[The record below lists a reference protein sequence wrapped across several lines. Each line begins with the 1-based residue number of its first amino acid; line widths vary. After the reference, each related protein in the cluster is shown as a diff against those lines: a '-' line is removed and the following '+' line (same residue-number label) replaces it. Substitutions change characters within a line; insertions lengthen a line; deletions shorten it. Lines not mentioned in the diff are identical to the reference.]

1 LIEPVAHTSGA
12 TCCYSI
18 SAIRKYHG
26 FGFTL
31 ECAPDAAD
39 NPSTEKSNHLSPGQS
54 ETGRASGGAAA
65 RIEIESLYRNL
76 SRAALA
82 VVAAGL
88 LRIQRFTGKIM
99 LLKNICKLAI
109 VISVSGALTLVSQS
123 RSAAANQADFFKEKV
138 APIFEK
144 NCVMCHGASVQ
155 RSGLDLRGEAAI
167 LKGGGRGPAIVAGN
181 AEKSLLYRV
190 IAHKEEP
197 AMPLGMDKLSEAD
210 IAVVAQWINGL
221 APTAAAAPETIPVR
235 QPGYDITAKDR
246 QFWSFVK
253 PVRPAPPAVKNRRW
267 ARNEIDAFV
276 LAKLEQDGLTPNRP
290 ATPRELLRR
299 VYFDLTGLPPSP
311 EETREFLRNPSDA
324 AYEKVIDRLLASPHY
339 GERWGRHW
347 LDLARYADSGG
358 YEFDYDRPHAWR
370 YRDYVIKSFNEDL
383 PYNRFILEQLA
394 ADQLDG
400 VDVAANPQAL
410 IPTGF
415 VRSGPTVDN
424 ADNEETRTDE
434 LDDMVTTTS
443 SVFLGLTVGCARCHD
458 HKYDPIPQR
467 DYYRM
472 QAIFFPF
479 QKTERV
485 LVSKEEEAV
494 YKTRNKEID
503 ELVKPYRQKIAAI
516 EKPVREK
523 LLAEKVEF
531 HVRLAENSSGFE
543 GKTKEQ
549 YREETAKRFGKDVN
563 IQPEEI
569 EALLSSED
577 LKARKDLQT
586 EVEKINK
593 TRPKLL
599 PAAMGVTDKDDPEKA
614 YLLKRGDWRNKG
626 EEVQPGPPQVLAGLA
641 NFDPK
646 NRRRQLA
653 EWIASADNPLT
664 ARVAV
669 NRIWQYHF
677 GKGIVKTPSDFG
689 ATGDHPSHP
698 ELLDWLATEFVKRG
712 WSWKSTHRL
721 ILLSNTYRQSS
732 QFNEQ
737 SAAKD
742 PENRLL
748 WRMNPRRLE
757 AEPLRDSILA
767 VSGKLNP
774 EMYGPGIYPR
784 IDPDVINTGSRPRWP
799 LDAQDNHA
807 TWRRSVYIFVKRSV
821 LLPLIE
827 VFDCPATVVSGP
839 VRAVSTVSPQALALM
854 NNEFILQQSGF
865 FAERVV
871 KAAGRDKRA
880 QVDQAFQIALDRPPT
895 AKEAEWALSFLKA
908 QAEGY
913 AQRKDEKPETSA
925 LRDFCHALFN
935 LNEFVYVD

>member
-1 LIEPVAHTSGA
+1 MKRRSL
-12 TCCYSI
+12 
-18 SAIRKYHG
+18 
-26 FGFTL
+26 
-31 ECAPDAAD
+31 AD
-39 NPSTEKSNHLSPGQS
+39 
-54 ETGRASGGAAA
+54 R
-65 RIEIESLYRNL
+65 
-76 SRAALA
+76 
-82 VVAAGL
+82 V
-88 LRIQRFTGKIM
+88 
-99 LLKNICKLAI
+99 CKLLVICAI
-109 VISVSGALTLVSQS
+109 GVAMAFTSQE
-123 RSAAANQADFFKEKV
+123 RGEAASDSEFFKQKV
-138 APIFEK
+138 APIFEQ
-144 NCVMCHGASVQ
+144 NCVMCHGAGVQ
-155 RSGLDLRGEAAI
+155 RSGLDLRGETAI
-167 LKGGGRGPAIVAGN
+167 LKGGARGAAVIPGS
-181 AEKSLLYRV
+181 AEKSLLYRLV
-190 IAHKEEP
+190 ADKEEP
-197 AMPLGMDKLSEAD
+197 AMPMGMDKLSDAD
-210 IAVVAQWINGL
+210 VAVIAEWINGL
-221 APTAAAAPETIPVR
+221 SPKPTMAAETIPTR
-235 QPGYDITAKDR
+235 QPGYSITEKDR
-246 QFWSFVK
+246 QFWSFIK
-253 PVRPAPPAVKNRRW
+253 PVRPALPKVKDRRW

-276 LAKLEQDGLTPNRP
+276 LSKLEQNGLRPNRP
-290 ATPRELLRR
+290 ASPRELLRR
-299 VYFDLTGLPPSP
+299 VYFDLIGLPPSP
-311 EETREFLRNPSDA
+311 EEMAAFLKNPSDA
-324 AYEKVIDRLLASPHY
+324 AYAKVVDRLLASQHY

-370 YRDYVIKSFNEDL
+370 YRDYVIRSFNEDK
-383 PYNRFILEQLA
+383 PYNRFIIEQLA

-400 VDVAANPQAL
+400 VDVKARPEAL

-415 VRSGPTVDN
+415 VRNGPTVDN
-424 ADNEETRTDE
+424 AVNEETRTDE

-472 QAIFFPF
+472 QAVFFPF
-479 QKTERV
+479 QKTEAV
-485 LVSKEEEAV
+485 MVSKEEEAV

-503 ELVKPYRQKIAAI
+503 ELVRPFKQKIAVI

-523 LLAEKVEF
+523 LLAEKTEF
-531 HVRLAENSSGFE
+531 HVRLAEMSNGFG

-549 YREETAKRFGKDVN
+549 FREEVAKRFAKDVN
-563 IQPEEI
+563 LQPEEI
-569 EALLSSED
+569 EAELSPET
-577 LKARKDLQT
+577 LKARKEIQNEID
-586 EVEKINK
+586 KINR
-593 TRPKLL
+593 TRPKML
-599 PAAMGVTDKDDPEKA
+599 PAAMGVTDKDDPGKA
-614 YLLKRGDWRNKG
+614 HLLKRGDWRNKG
-626 EEVQPGPPQVLAGLA
+626 EEVEPGLPQVLTGDTSL
-641 NFDPK
+641 DPK

-698 ELLDWLATEFVKRG
+698 ELLDWLATEFIKRG
-712 WSWKSTHRL
+712 WSWKAMHRM
-721 ILLSNTYRQSS
+721 ILLSNAYRQSS

-742 PENRLL
+742 HENRLL

-774 EMYGPGIYPR
+774 EMFGPGIYPR

-799 LDAQDNHA
+799 LDAKDDHS

-821 LLPLIE
+821 ILPLIE

-839 VRAVSTVSPQALALM
+839 VRASSTVSPQALALM
-854 NNEFILQQSGF
+854 NNEFVLQQAGY

-871 KAAGRDKRA
+871 REAGDDKRA
-880 QVDQAFQIALDRPPT
+880 QVAQAVKIALNRAPS
-895 AKEAEWALSFLKA
+895 AKEIEWSLSFLKS

-913 AQRKDEKPETSA
+913 ARRKSEEPDRAA
-925 LRDFCHALFN
+925 LRDFCHAVIN
-935 LNEFVYVD
+935 LNEFIYVN